1 MTTIALTAM
10 TGVLLWGAWTD
21 WASARIPNQLI
32 LVGMPVALVT
42 TAATGGLA
50 EVPAALAAAV
60 IALIIGFAGFAI
72 GAIGGGDAKFLMVAA
87 IAVGLSDLVALLL
100 ASGALGGLLALAV
113 VLVGRRGIE
122 ATVMTLDL
130 AKNAATLGHHGHR
143 GRVGDDGRITVPY
156 GVAIAGGALICL
168 FTPFADW
175 ILR

>member
-1 MTTIALTAM
+1 MTTLALTAM
-10 TGVLLWGAWTD
+10 TAVLLRGAWTD
-21 WASARIPNQLI
+21 WASARIPNRLI
-32 LVGMPVALVT
+32 LIGMPVALVT
-42 TAATGGLA
+42 AAATGGLA
-50 EVPAALAAAV
+50 AVPAALAAAV
-60 IALIIGFAGFAI
+60 IALVIGFAGFAL

-100 ASGALGGLLALAV
+100 ASGALGGVLALGI
-113 VLVGRRGIE
+113 VLANRRGIE

-130 AKNAATLGHHGHR
+130 AKSAATLGHKGHR
-143 GRVGDDGRITVPY
+143 GRLGDEGRVTVPY